1 MFNFAPEMKKRM
13 LMADAIA
20 MLEGLEPKAA
30 LDNEVLL
37 YDGLSEVQI
46 AKPCAPVK
54 LEFNAIVYCR
64 SGKRSMA
71 ASNFLIENGYE
82 KVFNVEG
89 GFLAFP
95 KQ

>member
-1 MFNFAPEMKKRM
+1 M

-64 SGKRSMA
+64 SGKAVLEVGGCRQECCCLCLLRSCCT
-71 ASNFLIENGYE
+71 
-82 KVFNVEG
+82 
-89 GFLAFP
+89 P
-95 KQ
+95 